1 MTKKELRDK
10 LNEGS
15 HLEDLFDFSDG
26 QECIIYKG
34 NFEVSDKII
43 YIPDIDLNQIDTEC
57 ALSNED
63 IENVIHNCYTGN
75 DFVEECSG
83 HEDLARELF
92 DFVDWQH
99 PNIQDL
105 LDGYDDE
112 EFEERYGFF
121 KSGCKTPCVDFN
133 NCNLAVDSIFVGH
146 CGNQN

>member
-1 MTKKELRDK
+1 MTKKELQDK
-10 LNEGS
+10 LYEGS
-15 HLEDLFDFSDG
+15 HLEDLFNFSDG
-26 QECIIYKG
+26 QECIIYKS

-57 ALSNED
+57 ALSNEE

-105 LDGYDDE
+105 TDCYDE
-112 EFEERYGFF
+112 EKFYNEFGIHF
-121 KSGCKTPCVDFN
+121 DD
-133 NCNLAVDSIFVGH
+133 L
-146 CGNQN
+146 GND

>member
-10 LNEGS
+10 LYEGS
-15 HLEDLFDFSDG
+15 HVEDLFDFSDG

-112 EFEERYGFF
+112 EFEGRYGF
-121 KSGCKTPCVDFN
+121 SMEALG
-133 NCNLAVDSIFVGH
+133 
-146 CGNQN
+146 